1 MNINT
6 IVIDDFLDKPDIV
19 RNSVLQIDISRT
31 CNGMYPGARS
41 DRADADYTNYVQQ
54 KIETILNKSI
64 LGWEQDSLQFQLCLE
79 NEKTWLHCD
88 ETEWAGILYLTPNA
102 PVEAGTGIFRH
113 KKTQIF
119 TGPNIDVDVKDETQ
133 WELITTIGNVYNRL
147 VLYNGTMFHRSL
159 VSGFGNDKESG
170 RLTQVFFFNTCD
182 K

>member
-1 MNINT
+1 MKINT
-6 IVIDDFLDKPDIV
+6 IIIDDFLDNPDIV
-19 RNSVLQIDISRT
+19 RNSVLQIDISKK
-31 CNGMYPGARS
+31 GMYPGLRS
-41 DRADADYTNYVQQ
+41 DRADHDYANYVQQ
-54 KIETILNKSI
+54 KIETVLNKSI

-119 TGPNIDVDVKDETQ
+119 TGPNPNIDAKDESQ

-147 VLYNGTMFHRSL
+147 VLYNGKMFHRSII
-159 VSGFGNDKESG
+159 SGFGNSKETG

>member
-88 ETEWAGILYLTPNA
+88 ETDWAGILYLTPDA
-102 PVEAGTGIFRH
+102 PVAAGTGIFRH
-113 KKTQIF
+113 KDTKIF
-119 TGPNIDVDVKDETQ
+119 TGPAADINVKDEAQ

-147 VLYNGTMFHRSL
+147 VLYNGKMFHRSL
-159 VSGFGNDKESG
+159 ISGFGNSKETG
-170 RLTQVFFFNTCD
+170 RLTQIFFFNTCD